1 VGTDNQVSSGLA
13 TVEVPY
19 QSNVEKLYEKTE
31 RSRAAFLARLVG
43 LTNANE
49 MAHLV
54 FAHISSLMPCESGA
68 LLLKFGS
75 KFEKAFET
83 VFSFDT
89 DVNGLRRYDDE
100 RHPVTL
106 TPDCGTTKVLNSG
119 GKIIIH
125 RTKAE
130 QASVILD
137 EDDLLVFFNRPSAS
151 LIYCPLIIQ
160 KEIIGVLTVQ
170 SYQFEAYQD
179 NHIAILESIVADVS
193 MALAVARMTDALAK
207 SEHRYQELYNNAP
220 VGLFRTSLSDGKMLE
235 CNDCFAKIANHKNRE
250 ECINEWVSTERY
262 VDPNARLQML
272 AQLRENGHVENFE
285 TQIFR
290 KNGEIAWVRF
300 SARVYPNL
308 GYLEGVGT
316 EITEEKLAQEKIK
329 DLAKFP
335 DENPSPVMR
344 IAKDGTLLYANAA
357 CQPLFKH
364 WQCEKEPHLPSD
376 IIDKLNAVL
385 LTGQKVEL
393 EIECKERVFT
403 LILSPAATSE
413 YINIYGREITERKKT
428 EKQLQVEKAYLEQL
442 FNSAPE
448 AIVLL
453 NKEHEVIRINN
464 EFARMFG
471 YTPEE
476 ARNRSVDNLLAPEE
490 KHQEAQS
497 LTRRIMAGETISL
510 ETVRYR
516 KDKTPVNV
524 SILGTPIIM
533 DGGQI
538 AVYAIYRDITEQ
550 KKAEEALS
558 YSEDRFRNI
567 FEKGPLGIALTDPE
581 FRFIKVNPA
590 ICQMLGYDEKELIG
604 LTFREISHP
613 DDLKDSLELSTQL
626 RQGTIGDFAIQKRYI
641 RKDGQ
646 FIWANLKVSAI
657 RDGNGEY
664 LYAIAI
670 LEDITEQRYA
680 ADALKESEE
689 KYKSLVEAMPNGLS
703 ISDLQ
708 GNIIFVNPMA
718 CWILGYSREELGKMN
733 LSQFVVEDEV
743 SRVDSQTEKR
753 IQGEISD
760 YELTIRKKDGQLRSI
775 AITGAPLYDN
785 LGAVKATIGIFSDIT
800 EFKNSETER
809 QELREKLI
817 RAQRMESLGVLAGG
831 VAHDLNNI
839 LGPLVAYPELIRM
852 KLPPDSPVTS
862 QISKIESSAQRA
874 AEIVQDLLTMARRGR
889 YEMAPANLNKV
900 IEGFI
905 NSTDFYDLKM
915 RFPSSSININ
925 LDESL
930 PAVHGSVPHLYKV
943 IMNLVI
949 NAFDAMPHG
958 GELSLRTECR
968 QIDRLIC
975 GYDNIESG
983 SYVILTVSDTGIG
996 IDTKDFRRI
1005 FEPFY
1010 TKKVM
1015 GKSGSGL
1022 GLAIVYGVVKD
1033 HNGYIDV
1040 QSEINKGSSF
1050 IIYLPA
1056 SDECAT
1062 SETTKIVDIHGSEK
1076 ILVVDD
1082 VAEQRELASTILSSL
1097 GYKVEVAAHGHEAM
1111 EFFKSNKVDVLV
1123 LDMIM
1128 EPDFDG
1134 LDTYREIIKLHP
1146 GQKAIITSGFSETD
1160 RVKEAE
1166 KLGVGRYIKKP
1177 YTMQK
1182 LGKAIR
1188 EVMDRY

>member
-1 VGTDNQVSSGLA
+1 MGTDNQVSSGLA
-13 TVEVPY
+13 IVKAPY
-19 QSNVEKLYEKTE
+19 QSNVEKLYERAE
-31 RSRAAFLARLVG
+31 RSRAAFLAGLVG
-43 LTNANE
+43 LTDANE
-49 MAHLV
+49 IAHLA
-54 FAHISSLMPCESGA
+54 FEYISTLMPCDSGA
-68 LLLKFGS
+68 LLLKFS
-75 KFEKAFET
+75 DKPEKPFEA
-83 VFSFDT
+83 VYCFDT
-89 DVNGLRRYDDE
+89 DINGSKRYENE
-100 RHPVTL
+100 RHAILL
-106 TPDCGTTKVLNSG
+106 TPECGTTKVLNT
-119 GKIIIH
+119 GK
-125 RTKAE
+125 KV
-130 QASVILD
+130 VILRSKKELENTIPYIENLTAFYD
-137 EDDLLVFFNRPSAS
+137 RPSAS
-151 LIYCPLIIQ
+151 LVYLPLIIRQ
-160 KEIIGVLTVQ
+160 EIIGTLTVQ
-170 SYQFEAYQD
+170 SYQFDAYQE

-193 MALAVARMTDALAK
+193 MALTVARMKDALAK
-207 SEHRYQELYNNAP
+207 SEHRYQELYTNAP
-220 VGLFRTSLSDGKMLE
+220 VGLFRTRFSDGKMLE
-235 CNDCFAKIANHKNRE
+235 CNDYFAKMAGHKSRE
-250 ECINEWVSTERY
+250 ECINEWVSSERY
-262 VDPNARLQML
+262 VDPDARQQML
-272 AQLRENGHVENFE
+272 AQIKSAGQVINFE
-285 TQIFR
+285 TQLLR
-290 KNGEIAWVRF
+290 KNGEPFWARY
-300 SARVYPNL
+300 SAKVFPKQEFI
-308 GYLEGVGT
+308 EGSGI
-316 EITEEKLAQEKIK
+316 EITEEKQAQERIK

-335 DENPSPVMR
+335 NENPSPVMR
-344 IAKDGTLLYANAA
+344 ITKDGILLYANEAS
-357 CQPLFKH
+357 QPLLEH
-364 WQCEKEPHLPSD
+364 WKCEKGHRLPSE
-376 IIDKLNAVL
+376 IIDKLTAVL
-385 LTGQKVEL
+385 LADHNEEI

-403 LILSPAATSE
+403 LILAPATASE
-413 YINIYGREITERKKT
+413 YINIYGREITERKKA
-428 EKQLQVEKAYLEQL
+428 ENQFQIEKAYLEQL

-453 NKEHEVIRINN
+453 NNEHKVIRINN
-464 EFARMFG
+464 EFTKMFG

-476 ARNRSVDNLLAPEE
+476 AAGRSVDNLLAPGE
-490 KHQEAQS
+490 KHQEAHG

-516 KDKTPVNV
+516 KDMTPVHV

-533 DGGQI
+533 GGGQI
-538 AVYAIYRDITEQ
+538 AVYAIYRDITER
-550 KKAEEALS
+550 KRAEEALS
-558 YSEDRFRNI
+558 YSENRFRNI

-590 ICQMLGYDEKELIG
+590 FCQMLGYEEKELVG

-613 DDLKDSLELSTQL
+613 DDVKISFELSTKL
-626 RQGTIGDFAIQKRYI
+626 RKSEIDDFAIQKRYL

-646 FIWANLKVSAI
+646 SIWANLKVSAI
-657 RDGNGEY
+657 RAENGKY

-670 LEDITEQRYA
+670 LEDITEQRNA

-743 SRVDSQTEKR
+743 SRVYSQTEKR
-753 IQGEISD
+753 KQGEISD

-800 EFKNSETER
+800 EFKNSEAER
-809 QELREKLI
+809 QELREKLV

-852 KLPPDSPVTS
+852 KLPPDSPITS
-862 QISKIESSAQRA
+862 QISKIETSAQRA

-889 YEMAPANLNKV
+889 YEMAPANLNKI

-915 RFPSSSININ
+915 RFPSSSIKID
-925 LDESL
+925 LDKSL
-930 PAVHGSVPHLYKV
+930 PAVHGSVPHLYKI

-958 GELSLRTECR
+958 GTLTLKTECR
-968 QIDRLIC
+968 QIEKLDC

-983 SYVILTVSDTGIG
+983 RFVILTVSDTGIG
-996 IDTKDFRRI
+996 IDIKDFRRI

-1040 QSEINKGSSF
+1040 QSEINEGSSF

-1056 SDECAT
+1056 SDERAM
-1062 SETTKIVDIHGSEK
+1062 SEISQFIDIHGSEK

-1082 VAEQRELASTILSSL
+1082 VAEQRELASTILTSL
-1097 GYKVEVAAHGHEAM
+1097 GYKVEVAAHGHEAL
-1111 EFFKSNKVDVLV
+1111 EFLKCNEVDVLV

-1128 EPDFDG
+1128 EPGFDG
-1134 LDTYREIIKLHP
+1134 LDTYCEVIKLHP
-1146 GQKAIITSGFSETD
+1146 GQKAIMTSGFSETD

-1166 KLGVGRYIKKP
+1166 RLGVGRYIKKP

-1188 EVMDRY
+1188 EIMQSR